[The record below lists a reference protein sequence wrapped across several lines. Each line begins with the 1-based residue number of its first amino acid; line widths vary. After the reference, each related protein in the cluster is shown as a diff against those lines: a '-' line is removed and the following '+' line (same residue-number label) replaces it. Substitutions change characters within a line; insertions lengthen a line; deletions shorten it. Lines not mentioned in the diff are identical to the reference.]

1 MKCEDGEIP
10 FLMSQVIQNQ
20 SVLDHPSLTQLK
32 PIPTVERC
40 PDLELIVQT
49 RCDTDPELPLTSLHV
64 LSATA
69 KNASE
74 LERSL
79 SVSRKLWSRINPN

>member
-1 MKCEDGEIP
+1 MRCEDGEIP
-10 FLMSQVIQNQ
+10 LLIGQIIQNQ
-20 SVLDHPSLTQLK
+20 SVLDHPALTQLK

-49 RCDTDPELPLTSLHV
+49 RSDSNPDSPLTSSHV

-79 SVSRKLWSRINPN
+79 AVRI

>member
-10 FLMSQVIQNQ
+10 LLIGNIIQEQ
-20 SVLDHPSLTQLK
+20 QVLDHPALTQLK
-32 PIPTVERC
+32 PIPEVERC

-49 RCDTDPELPLTSLHV
+49 RCDSDPELPLTSSHV

-74 LERSL
+74 LEQSI
-79 SVSRKLWSRINPN
+79 SVSCHFYGSNN